1 MKYITVSGID
11 RSGKTK
17 LINEYHK
24 ETGFRDY
31 VVCRDPSN
39 NFALNFIQKR
49 WSNEIFD
56 WAAYRRFMQSHR
68 TSIDLAVL
76 LVCDPSALEQRF
88 KDTNEPDIVGDLS
101 LGDHQTVIKNFFY
114 GADYPNIL
122 VMDTS
127 CIDIESEVN
136 LVIQKVEEL
145 RNAN

>member
-11 RSGKTK
+11 RSGKTT
-17 LINEYHK
+17 LIKSYLEKTNY
-24 ETGFRDY
+24 RDY
-31 VVCRDPSN
+31 LVDRDPSN
-39 NFALNFIQKR
+39 IFALNFIQNR
-49 WSNEIFD
+49 WSNEVFD
-56 WAAYRRFMQSHR
+56 WAAYRKFIQIHR